1 MFRRDGLAVRKG
13 RKVITKEL
21 KKDSAKALFSARVVL
36 AMLEG
41 ETEISAYLLAESDEF
56 IELWHGG
63 ATYAELLDFV
73 SENF

>member
-1 MFRRDGLAVRKG
+1 MVSPLWKGLQ
-13 RKVITKEL
+13 VITKEL
-21 KKDSAKALFSARVVL
+21 KADSAKALFSARVAL
-36 AMLEG
+36 MMLEG